1 MRGPMSI
8 GRITRSLRRATAASA
23 LLTALVGATTGS
35 AQHAGGHSAAHS
47 FPKPTVS
54 VDIGYAL
61 DIPSS
66 IDVSGQG
73 FAPDDPLHLQLT
85 ASDGPSAGSVLAE
98 GDTTAS
104 PQTLLELANGQSV
117 DIGGQFT
124 TSLTAPSVSP
134 LLCQAM
140 TRATVTVV
148 DTVTGESASTS
159 SGDIA
164 KWWSWIGCASATL
177 TVAAKEV
184 GWAPWAARVYG
195 DSFTPGGAVHL
206 DLEVA
211 LYSTRHLVDDQR
223 DPFQFTKSVETTATA
238 EGSFD
243 LTFGLDPAGL
253 GTMCNDILGWNFDWF
268 VVATDVATG
277 MTKVSAVYPALCY
290 RNG

>member
-1 MRGPMSI
+1 MLF
-8 GRITRSLRRATAASA
+8 RS
-23 LLTALVGATTGS
+23 
-35 AQHAGGHSAAHS
+35 
-47 FPKPTVS
+47 
-54 VDIGYAL
+54 

-73 FAPDDPLHLQLT
+73 FAPDDPLHLQLI

-134 LLCQAM
+134 LLCQGT
-140 TRATVTVV
+140 TRAAVTVV
-148 DTVTGESASTS
+148 DIATGESASTS

-177 TVAAKEV
+177 TVAAQEV
-184 GWAPWAARVYG
+184 RWTPPWTARAYG
-195 DSFTPGGAVHL
+195 GNFTPGGAVHL
-206 DLEVA
+206 DLEIA
-211 LYSTRHLVDDQR
+211 IYSTRLLLDDQR
-223 DPFQFTKSVETTATA
+223 DPFRFAGSVETTATA
-238 EGSFD
+238 GGSFD
-243 LTFGLDPAGL
+243 VTFGLDPAGP
-253 GTMCNDILGWNFDWF
+253 GGICKDIQGWDFDWI

-277 MTKVSAVYPALCY
+277 MTKVSALNPASCY
-290 RNG
+290 GKP

>member
-1 MRGPMSI
+1 MRRLLSI
-8 GRITRSLRRATAASA
+8 MLILPSL
-23 LLTALVGATTGS
+23 LLTQRSPVMVGATTGS
-35 AQHAGGHSAAHS
+35 AQHAGGHPAAHS
-47 FPKPTVS
+47 FPKPTIS
-54 VDIGYAL
+54 VYSYIWG
-61 DIPSS
+61 IPPS

-73 FAPDDPLHLQLT
+73 FTLGDPLHLQLI
-85 ASDGPSAGSVLAE
+85 ASDGPGAGSVLAE

-104 PQTLLELANGQSV
+104 PQTLLELGNGQSV
-117 DIGGQFT
+117 DVGGQFT
-124 TSLTAPSVSP
+124 TSLTAPSASP

-148 DTVTGESASTS
+148 DTATGESASTS

-164 KWWSWIGCASATL
+164 KWWSWLGCASATL

-184 GWAPWAARVYG
+184 GWSPWAARVYG

-238 EGSFD
+238 GGSFD
-243 LTFGLDPAGL
+243 VTFGLDPAGL
-253 GTMCNDILGWNFDWF
+253 GIMCNDMMGWNFDWF

-290 RNG
+290 GNG